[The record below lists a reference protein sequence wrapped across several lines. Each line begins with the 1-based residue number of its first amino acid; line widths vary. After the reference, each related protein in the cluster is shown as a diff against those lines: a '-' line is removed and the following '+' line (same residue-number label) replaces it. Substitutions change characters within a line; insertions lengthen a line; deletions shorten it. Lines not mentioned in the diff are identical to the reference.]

1 MDRCPAEILLRI
13 FTLACTDGGRTGCA
27 LSLVSHAMRTASEPV
42 RFHTVA
48 LHSVPHMRHF
58 ERLLGDEYELHP
70 PTVRHLFLFDGG
82 YEARYHWGEDL
93 LDVVI
98 SIMSAV
104 APSLV
109 SLAGDVRGI
118 GATYTSVLPPGV
130 HFARLRDL
138 SLSVVSSTYP
148 FFPRS
153 VDLPSLPNLHRLH
166 MSESRCLPTKTED
179 LISAFTAVAPKLSKI
194 RLSEL
199 LSGSDLPRMLDVA
212 LKRNCGDFGHKTAQN
227 WTDDEGLEVKLPQHL
242 DKLFMQPVGIAEGIW
257 GIVGILRYNAMITR
271 LSKFAAEHKKVVVL
285 LPACNYWY
293 SDCLR
298 DWLEV
303 IADGEYGDGCW
314 RVPPQQTTSTVLS
327 EQEEDE

>member
-1 MDRCPAEILLRI
+1 
-13 FTLACTDGGRTGCA
+13 
-27 LSLVSHAMRTASEPV
+27 
-42 RFHTVA
+42 
-48 LHSVPHMRHF
+48 
-58 ERLLGDEYELHP
+58 
-70 PTVRHLFLFDGG
+70 
-82 YEARYHWGEDL
+82 
-93 LDVVI
+93 
-98 SIMSAV
+98 MSAV

-109 SLAGDVRGI
+109 TLAGDVRGI
-118 GATYTSVLPPGV
+118 GATYTSVLPPEV

-138 SLSVVSSTYP
+138 SFSVFSSTDR

-166 MSESRCLPTKTED
+166 MWERRCLPTKAKD

-199 LSGSDLPRMLDVA
+199 LSESDLPRMLDVA

-242 DKLFMQPVGIAEGIW
+242 EQLFMQPQGITEGIW
-257 GIVGILRYNAMITR
+257 GAAGIPRHNAMITC

-285 LPACNYWY
+285 LPACDYWY

-303 IADGEYGDGCW
+303 IADGEYEDGCW

>member
-1 MDRCPAEILLRI
+1 MDHCPTEILLRI

-48 LHSVPHMRHF
+48 LQSVPHMRHF

-82 YEARYHWGEDL
+82 TRQQYQFGEYP

-109 SLAGDVRGI
+109 SLAGDVRRI

-138 SLSVVSSTYP
+138 SLSVVSSTNR

-153 VDLPSLPNLHRLH
+153 IDLPSLPNLHRLH
-166 MSESRCLPTKTED
+166 IWERCPSTKAKIY
-179 LISAFTAVAPKLSKI
+179 ISAFTAVAPKLSKI

-199 LSGSDLPRMLDVA
+199 LVDRIFLVCLTLPSNEIVETSGT
-212 LKRNCGDFGHKTAQN
+212 KRHKIGQT
-227 WTDDEGLEVKLPQHL
+227 
-242 DKLFMQPVGIAEGIW
+242 M
-257 GIVGILRYNAMITR
+257 
-271 LSKFAAEHKKVVVL
+271 KV
-285 LPACNYWY
+285 
-293 SDCLR
+293 
-298 DWLEV
+298 
-303 IADGEYGDGCW
+303 
-314 RVPPQQTTSTVLS
+314 
-327 EQEEDE
+327 